1 MAKRVIIAIVRLGF
15 KIISR
20 IKILNIENLPTDGPI
35 IVTSNHI
42 GFLDGIL
49 IPAIPTA
56 SSHPNLIVIVAE
68 KYEEKPIY
76 KWAVKHLGFMFIDR
90 FNPDIYTVR
99 EVVKRLKNNGLMI
112 MAPEG
117 TRSLNGALI
126 EGKQGAVYFAAKTKA
141 SVVPMS
147 LVGCEEKTIKQRL
160 TKLKKLDITITVG
173 KPFKIPSLPHD
184 NRDEFLQKYTDEI
197 MCQIAAL
204 LPPSHRGVYS
214 QHPRLKEIL
223 SSAKKS

>member
-1 MAKRVIIAIVRLGF
+1 MTKRFIIFVVSLVF

-20 IKILNIENLPTDGPI
+20 IKILNIENLPAAGPI
-35 IVTSNHI
+35 MIASNHI

-56 SSHPNLIVIVAE
+56 SSHPNLIVIIAE
-68 KYEEKPIY
+68 KYEKKPIY
-76 KWAVKHLGFMFIDR
+76 NWAVKHLGFMFIDR
-90 FNPDIYTVR
+90 FNPDIRTVR
-99 EVVKRLKNNGLMI
+99 EVVKRLKNNGFMI
-112 MAPEG
+112 IAPEG
-117 TRSLNGALI
+117 TRSPNGALI
-126 EGKQGAVYFAAKTKA
+126 EGKPGAAYIASKTNA

-160 TKLKKLDITITVG
+160 LKLKKLDITLSVG
-173 KPFKIPSLPHD
+173 KPFKIPSLPRENQD
-184 NRDEFLQKYTDEI
+184 KFLQKYTDEI

-223 SSAKKS
+223 QT